1 MTSVHNTGR
10 KIGLLGGSFNPAH
23 EGHRHISL
31 IALRR
36 LGLDE
41 IWWLV
46 SPQNPLK
53 PESEMAPFD
62 ERYRSAEKMARHPR
76 IKVMDLETRLGTTY
90 TADLLTK
97 LQDRGHDSYVW
108 LMGGDNLMQIDCWKN
123 WQSIFETVPVCVIA
137 RPGFEKAALG
147 SKAAHVYR
155 AVRLDPSDS
164 LRLASIEPPCWTL
177 LQEQLTGLSS
187 TEIRKSGGSRTD
199 VS

>member
-1 MTSVHNTGR
+1 MTPVRNKAR

-53 PESEMAPFD
+53 SAADMAPF
-62 ERYRSAEKMARHPR
+62 EQRYHSAEAVARHPR
-76 IKVMDLETRLGTTY
+76 IKVMDLETRLGTTF
-90 TADLLTK
+90 TADLLAK
-97 LQDRGHDSYVW
+97 LKERDHSSFVW
-108 LMGGDNLMQIDCWKN
+108 LMGGDNLMQVDQWKN
-123 WQSIFETVPVCVIA
+123 WREIFETVPVAVIA

-147 SKAAHVYR
+147 SRAAHVYR
-155 AVRLDPSDS
+155 AVRLDASDS
-164 LRLASIEPPCWTL
+164 LKLALMQPPCWTV

-187 TEIRKSGGSRTD
+187 TEIRKSGGSWSD
-199 VS
+199 EN

>member
-1 MTSVHNTGR
+1 MLPVRGKAR

-41 IWWLV
+41 VWWLV

-53 PESEMAPFD
+53 PAGDMAPFD

-90 TADLLTK
+90 TVDLIAK
-97 LQDRGHDSYVW
+97 LRSRSDDNFVW
-108 LMGGDNLMQIDCWKN
+108 LMGGDNLMQVDQWKN
-123 WQSIFETVPVCVIA
+123 WRQIFETVPVAVMA

-155 AVRLDPSDS
+155 AVRLDPTDS
-164 LRLASIEPPCWTL
+164 LKLALMQPPVWTI

-187 TEIRKSGGSRTD
+187 TEIRQSGGAGADRI
-199 VS
+199 